1 MVWTHDSRLNF
12 NLQASENNAFY
23 TPPRKKGFKPV
34 PHDENPAE
42 TALLDASKL
51 GVGRYKCLMCSQTT
65 RDRHDLKRHLRT
77 HTKEKP
83 YQCSLCGKRFT
94 RKWDLEN
101 HYTRHSK
108 LDHDEAYTKTS
119 KVSNKTNESSNTDV
133 LTYEKLV
140 AKLLIERKIS
150 VSTNGETENIEGGN
164 DVTDGQDTSGSSGN
178 IKEGIIESSEDVMS
192 ETPGRGI
199 KRERMDWN
207 DASSAFDQSQSDDIE
222 SKVDREGRGSSL
234 SEISQ
239 EALLDNLAVKF
250 MNDTLSSVNMEE
262 ESEIKIEPV
271 EDVKR

>member
-1 MVWTHDSRLNF
+1 MNF

-23 TPPRKKGFKPV
+23 TPARKRGFKPV

-150 VSTNGETENIEGGN
+150 VSTNGENENIEGSG
-164 DVTDGQDTSGSSGN
+164 DVTEGQNISGN
-178 IKEGIIESSEDVMS
+178 FGNLKEEITGSAEDSMS
-192 ETPGRGI
+192 ETSGRGSR
-199 KRERMDWN
+199 RERMDWN
-207 DASSAFDQSQSDDIE
+207 DASYAFDQSQSDEIE
-222 SKVDREGRGSSL
+222 SKVDREGSS
-234 SEISQ
+234 SFTEISQ

-262 ESEIKIEPV
+262 ASGIKIEPV
-271 EDVKR
+271 DNVKSL